1 MNALKEELNISEK
14 DLQTL
19 RDNKTKSHTLNFEAF
34 TLQFQFTQK
43 RKANTDSYAKISFL
57 PKTPD
62 SSKEAVEKDLF
73 FGLFILGTEKHES
86 RRIDNQL
93 RGRAGRQG
101 DPGVSVFFVALDDSL
116 MRKMGGEKI
125 QALAGMLLSKTDL
138 ESLELTQKQF
148 SKAIIRSQKEIEGR
162 YFGIRKHLFDYDS
175 VVDKQRK
182 RVYRT
187 RDEILES
194 EHDENKQESYV
205 AAMKEEFLTEAKNIL
220 MAQITNAEITGQSV
234 ADLLVVLNKEHG
246 LNITQPEY
254 HELSKLDYEALKAM
268 LLERLDAYF
277 SKIFSSLETKVLFQ
291 IFREV
296 HLHFIDKLWVDH
308 IDEMQNLREK
318 VGLMSYAQ
326 LDPLVIYKK
335 ESFEKF
341 QELLAN
347 ITNHTASYL
356 MKLDFELIAH
366 QQGAQLIEEDS
377 DESKVIEILSSASKD
392 LPPQARKTQNE
403 RPDARATIF
412 ESDDVEVFEAEESP
426 VQKVIKPEGKV
437 RPNDPCP
444 CGSGKKYKKCC
455 GKE

>member
-1 MNALKEELNISEK
+1 
-14 DLQTL
+14 
-19 RDNKTKSHTLNFEAF
+19 
-34 TLQFQFTQK
+34 
-43 RKANTDSYAKISFL
+43 
-57 PKTPD
+57 
-62 SSKEAVEKDLF
+62 
-73 FGLFILGTEKHES
+73 
-86 RRIDNQL
+86 
-93 RGRAGRQG
+93 
-101 DPGVSVFFVALDDSL
+101 
-116 MRKMGGEKI
+116 MGGEKI

-187 RDEILES
+187 RDEILAAEN
-194 EHDENKQESYV
+194 DEEKQATYV
-205 AAMKEEFLTEAKNIL
+205 ANLKEEFLSEAKNIII
-220 MAQITNAEITGQSV
+220 AQITNAEITGQSV

-268 LLERLDAYF
+268 LIERLDGYF
-277 SKIFSSLETKVLFQ
+277 SRIFSTLETKVLFQ

-347 ITNHTASYL
+347 ITNQTASYL
-356 MKLDFELIAH
+356 MKLDFDAIAVQQSGKLI
-366 QQGAQLIEEDS
+366 QEES
-377 DESKVIEILSSASKD
+377 NEEKVIEILTLASKNIHHQANK
-392 LPPQARKTQNE
+392 PEIEPQ
-403 RPDARATIF
+403 DSRAQIF
-412 ESDDVEVFEAEESP
+412 ENNDDFEVFEVEE
-426 VQKVIKPEGKV
+426 
-437 RPNDPCP
+437 
-444 CGSGKKYKKCC
+444 
-455 GKE
+455 

>member
-1 MNALKEELNISEK
+1 
-14 DLQTL
+14 
-19 RDNKTKSHTLNFEAF
+19 
-34 TLQFQFTQK
+34 
-43 RKANTDSYAKISFL
+43 
-57 PKTPD
+57 
-62 SSKEAVEKDLF
+62 
-73 FGLFILGTEKHES
+73 
-86 RRIDNQL
+86 
-93 RGRAGRQG
+93 
-101 DPGVSVFFVALDDSL
+101 
-116 MRKMGGEKI
+116 MGGEKI

-187 RDEILES
+187 RDEILAAEN
-194 EHDENKQESYV
+194 DEEKQATYV
-205 AAMKEEFLTEAKNIL
+205 ANLKEEFLSEAKNIII
-220 MAQITNAEITGQSV
+220 AQITNAEITGQSV

-268 LLERLDAYF
+268 LLERLDGYF
-277 SKIFSSLETKVLFQ
+277 SRIFSTLETKVLFQ

-347 ITNHTASYL
+347 ITNQTASYL

-366 QQGAQLIEEDS
+366 QQGVQLVQDDS

-392 LPPQARKTQNE
+392 LPPQARKPQAQRADT
-403 RPDARATIF
+403 RATIF
-412 ESDDVEVFEAEESP
+412 ESDDDFEVFE
-426 VQKVIKPEGKV
+426 V
-437 RPNDPCP
+437 DD
-444 CGSGKKYKKCC
+444 
-455 GKE
+455 